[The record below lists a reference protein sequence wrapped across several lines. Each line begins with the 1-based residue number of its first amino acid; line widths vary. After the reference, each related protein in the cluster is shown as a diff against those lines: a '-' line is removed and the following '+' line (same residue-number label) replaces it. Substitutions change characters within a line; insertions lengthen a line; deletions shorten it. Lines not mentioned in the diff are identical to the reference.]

1 MFKLKDKILFNFPF
15 LFCLN
20 TSLFSQVSISGRI
33 TDSTGLPI
41 KATIVA
47 LKQKNGLILSFS
59 SSDSNGKYLLKASTL
74 FISDSLFV
82 ESSILGYAN
91 QLKRVTSNIETINFT
106 LNTIDNLLPPVVV
119 TNDVALVRSKKDT
132 IEYNVVS
139 FTSTRDRFIGDVL
152 KKIPGVEMLNDGKIL
167 FQGNPI
173 SKIYLD
179 GDDLVSRS
187 YNLITNNI
195 PVDFISKI
203 QVLENFQEIK
213 AIKKLALSN
222 QPAINLVL
230 SDKAKI
236 KISGYADIG
245 FGIPKLYDGNV
256 QSQLFKKN
264 IKFLNF
270 IKFNNIGND
279 LKSDIV
285 SQTKGFFEEPSAEPL
300 VRLSS
305 ANPLLSNSRDLFNK
319 SNIQVINGLKKLG
332 SESQLTANLFRLE
345 NFFTQKSGLKRSIFL
360 PNDTV
365 RYAENKQTN
374 TYETD
379 FVGIVNFKTNKSN
392 YFFSNTVQ
400 FEYAPNKIDA
410 NMTLLPTDILS
421 QRSSSGLTTFS
432 NDIHIIKGIRK
443 RILLEGRSY
452 ISVNKTPVTFES
464 KPALVQGFFS
474 FPSSSVMGLLQN
486 VQTGSL
492 FQENYISL
500 GISGKLVQSYKL
512 GLVTERQSLNSNLQ
526 KISLNGLSENIH
538 DSVNNNITWER
549 TKFYFEPKVTI
560 HSERLQSEFAVSF
573 QNQFI
578 LLNDRNFGNKQN
590 GFYIMPRANT
600 KLIIGKEDYIFF
612 NTFYNTE
619 FGTVRNGY
627 RNFIMVD
634 YRSLSRNKGLLAESA
649 KFSNSIVYHHRKTL
663 KLLFLSIGGTYAI
676 NSHNSISNYYYSP
689 FSITSENIQV
699 PYNNYQ
705 YTLFGSI
712 SKYLFPLR
720 TTFSLNASV
729 STTEVKQFQ
738 NGQLAGFLNTE
749 NEFRYKLDSK
759 ISEKL
764 TASYDGSF
772 RIFINKL
779 SGSNENKIEIL
790 QRGQT
795 NNQKLDL
802 VYSLSE
808 SINCRLGAE
817 KFTTTLSPNAHND
830 LTFLDADLTF
840 RSKDGKRDFSLI
852 ATNILNA
859 NDYQPISL
867 QSNIIDLYNY
877 NLRPSSISL
886 KFNLKF

>member
-1 MFKLKDKILFNFPF
+1 MFKFKDKILFNFPF

-47 LKQKNGLILSFS
+47 LKQKSGLILSFS
-59 SSDSNGKYLLKASTL
+59 SSDSNGKYHLKASTL
-74 FISDSLFV
+74 FINDSLFV

-91 QLKRVTSNIETINFT
+91 QLKTVTSYVETINFT

-132 IEYNVVS
+132 IEYNVVG
-139 FTSTRDRFIGDVL
+139 FTSTRDRVIGDVL
-152 KKIPGVEMLNDGKIL
+152 KKIPGIEVLNDGKIL

-213 AIKKLALSN
+213 AIKKLAISN

-285 SQTKGFFEEPSAEPL
+285 SQTKGFFEEPSADPL
-300 VRLSS
+300 VRLST
-305 ANPLLSNSRDLFNK
+305 ANPPLSNSRDLFNK

-345 NFFTQKSGLKRSIFL
+345 NYFCQKSGLKRSIFL

-374 TYETD
+374 TYERD

-410 NMTLLPTDILS
+410 NMTLLPSDTLLQS
-421 QRSSSGLTTFS
+421 SSSGLTSFS
-432 NDIHIIKGIRK
+432 NDIHIIKGIRE
-443 RILLEGRSY
+443 RIMLEGRSY

-464 KPALVQGFFS
+464 KPALVQGFFR
-474 FPSSSVMGLLQN
+474 FPTSSVMGLLQN
-486 VQTGSL
+486 AQTGSL

-500 GISGKLVQSYKL
+500 GISGKFVQSYKL

-549 TKFYFEPKVTI
+549 TKFYFEPKATI

-573 QNQFI
+573 QNQSI

-590 GFYIMPRANT
+590 GFYIMPKANT
-600 KLIIGKEDYIFF
+600 KLIIGKEDYIFI

-663 KLLFLSIGGTYAI
+663 KLLLLLLVFQLFGIFSRDVIG
-676 NSHNSISNYYYSP
+676 
-689 FSITSENIQV
+689 
-699 PYNNYQ
+699 
-705 YTLFGSI
+705 TLFLKS
-712 SKYLFPLR
+712 
-720 TTFSLNASV
+720 
-729 STTEVKQFQ
+729 QFM
-738 NGQLAGFLNTE
+738 
-749 NEFRYKLDSK
+749 
-759 ISEKL
+759 
-764 TASYDGSF
+764 
-772 RIFINKL
+772 
-779 SGSNENKIEIL
+779 
-790 QRGQT
+790 
-795 NNQKLDL
+795 L
-802 VYSLSE
+802 VY
-808 SINCRLGAE
+808 
-817 KFTTTLSPNAHND
+817 F
-830 LTFLDADLTF
+830 
-840 RSKDGKRDFSLI
+840 
-852 ATNILNA
+852 
-859 NDYQPISL
+859 
-867 QSNIIDLYNY
+867 
-877 NLRPSSISL
+877 
-886 KFNLKF
+886 